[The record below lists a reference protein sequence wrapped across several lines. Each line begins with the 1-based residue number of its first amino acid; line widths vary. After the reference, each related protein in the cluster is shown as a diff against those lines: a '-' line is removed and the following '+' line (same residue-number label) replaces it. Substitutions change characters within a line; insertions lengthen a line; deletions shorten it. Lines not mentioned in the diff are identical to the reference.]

1 MKDQNSYTTFFG
13 GKKRKSREF
22 YKAIKALR
30 IAQPKGDGL
39 KLKQIDFSDTVK
51 LIKGLVC
58 CDKCRR
64 NHLDAWQYKT
74 KTGEFK
80 NIRRFCRDAVL
91 DMKRGPR
98 DAMMYSVSGGGFGTK
113 K

>member
-1 MKDQNSYTTFFG
+1 MKDQYSYVTCFG
-13 GKKRKSREF
+13 GNKRKSKEF

-30 IAQPKGDGL
+30 KAQPKRDGV
-39 KLKQIDFSDTVK
+39 KLKQIDFSARVK
-51 LIKGLVC
+51 RIKGMVC

-74 KTGEFK
+74 KTGGLK
-80 NIRRFCRDAVL
+80 NLCRFCRGAIL
-91 DMKRGPR
+91 DMTRGTR
-98 DAMMYSVSGGGFGTK
+98 DAMIYSVSGGGFGTK

>member
-1 MKDQNSYTTFFG
+1 MKDQNSYATCFD

-22 YKAIKALR
+22 FLAIKALR
-30 IAQPKGDGL
+30 KAQPKRDDV
-39 KLKQIDFSDTVK
+39 KLKQIDFSTRFK
-51 LIKGLVC
+51 RIKGLVC

-80 NIRRFCRDAVL
+80 NLCRFCHGAIL

-98 DAMMYSVSGGGFGTK
+98 DAMIYSVSGGGFGMK